1 MKESEV
7 KTDFRYR
14 FRGVTLTISACLLVL
29 AVIWS
34 VSYGAVQISWEE
46 LFSTFFGHTRN
57 ELEQII
63 YNIRI
68 PRTITGGLV
77 GMNLALAGAI
87 MQGVLRN
94 PLADPGI
101 LGVTAGAGLGALA
114 IMILFPHLMGLV
126 PLVAFGGA
134 MVAMTMIYLLAWQN
148 GKMEPIRLILAGVAL
163 AALFG
168 GVMTALMVFHSDK
181 VQGTVQW
188 MAGGFQGRS
197 WMHVRMVLPY
207 TILGLIGVF
216 WSSRS
221 LNLLA
226 LGDEV
231 ATGLGMNVQRT
242 RIFLMTLAGF
252 LAASAV
258 SAAGLLG
265 FVGLMIPHIVRMLI
279 GSDFEWLM
287 PASAI
292 IGATLVVGADT
303 FARLVFAPMEVP
315 VGVFMSF
322 LGAPFFLYLLR
333 KGGAGR

>member
-1 MKESEV
+1 MKEAAI
-7 KTDFRYR
+7 KKDHRDYFRSLIL
-14 FRGVTLTISACLLVL
+14 VLSLILLVL
-29 AVIWS
+29 AVLWGI
-34 VSYGAVQISWEE
+34 SYGAVPISWQELKNVLFYSSSEE
-46 LFSTFFGHTRN
+46 LR
-57 ELEQII
+57 QIV

-68 PRTITGGLV
+68 PRVITSGLV

-101 LGVTAGAGLGALA
+101 LGVTAGAGLAA
-114 IMILFPHLMGLV
+114 FIIMILFPQWMMFV
-126 PLVAFGGA
+126 PLAAFVGA
-134 MVAMTMIYLLAWQN
+134 MVAIFGIYLLAWQN
-148 GKMEPIRLILAGVAL
+148 GRMEPVRLILAGVAL

-168 GVMTALMVFHSDK
+168 GAMTGLMVFHSEK

-197 WMHVRMVLPY
+197 WNHVRMIVPY
-207 TILGLIGVF
+207 TILGFIGVT

-221 LNLLA
+221 LNILA
-226 LGDEV
+226 LGDEM

-258 SAAGLLG
+258 SVAGLLG
-265 FVGLMIPHIVRMLI
+265 FVGLMTPHIVRMII

-287 PASAI
+287 PVSALF
-292 IGATLVVGADT
+292 GAILVVGADT
-303 FARLVFAPMEVP
+303 FARLIFAPMEVP
-315 VGVFMSF
+315 VGVFMAF

-333 KGGAGR
+333 KGGIGK